1 MDWEEDK
8 AHEVPG
14 MQHLRTLKLNVSVN
28 SAPQATLAFLFAL
41 ALHRIL
47 LLRDMEARWKAYKEG
62 MRTRDSKALY
72 AHRSECLEGR

>member
-28 SAPQATLAFLFAL
+28 SAPQAAL

-47 LLRDMEARWKAYKEG
+47 LLRDMEARWKAYTEG